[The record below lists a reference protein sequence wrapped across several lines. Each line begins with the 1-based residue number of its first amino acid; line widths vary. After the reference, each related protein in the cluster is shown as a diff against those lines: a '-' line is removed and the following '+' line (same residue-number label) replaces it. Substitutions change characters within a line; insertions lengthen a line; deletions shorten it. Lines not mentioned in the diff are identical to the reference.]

1 MVVERNNLERT
12 FSQLRSRCNLQRKAL
27 ASVEDEIVRVR
38 RELVACP
45 RGSALRLPAS
55 HQSEMKSESSCLMHS
70 VERELSAERALSQ
83 QFASCESRV
92 LQAASGRWCTNVLRQ
107 ANEIRDNFQGL
118 RIDTEREQQLCQ
130 LLSRHVCVGIA
141 STWASFYSGTV
152 SAQTAASAGFFD
164 FGEARLEV
172 VGGCRSSVRQWT
184 GSTAMVSRTSSC
196 SGFRCRTETL
206 PMQSDLRKLNVMKS
220 AASSMSFV
228 RWIR

>member
-83 QFASCESRV
+83 QFASCESR
-92 LQAASGRWCTNVLRQ
+92 

-130 LLSRHVCVGIA
+130 LLSRHAQYLHRQLLALASSTSAKQDSRLLVGA
-141 STWASFYSGTV
+141 APLCDSGL
-152 SAQTAASAGFFD
+152 
-164 FGEARLEV
+164 EARQWSRGPRHAV
-172 VGGCRSSVRQWT
+172 V
-184 GSTAMVSRTSSC
+184 
-196 SGFRCRTETL
+196 SGAGQKRCRCSPT
-206 PMQSDLRKLNVMKS
+206 
-220 AASSMSFV
+220 
-228 RWIR
+228 

>member
-130 LLSRHVCVGIA
+130 LLSRHAQYLHRQLLALASSTSAKQDSRLLVGA
-141 STWASFYSGTV
+141 APLCDSGL
-152 SAQTAASAGFFD
+152 
-164 FGEARLEV
+164 EARQWSRGPRHAV
-172 VGGCRSSVRQWT
+172 V
-184 GSTAMVSRTSSC
+184 
-196 SGFRCRTETL
+196 SGAGQKRCRCSPT
-206 PMQSDLRKLNVMKS
+206 
-220 AASSMSFV
+220 
-228 RWIR
+228 